1 MQIFVKSRSRHSSVF
16 YNALM
21 SFNVNMFIR
30 NIGPSLMFG
39 QENEEAEDLDQ
50 EHAKNLRVEDR
61 THTVYEI
68 VRVSIFLYV
77 RL

>member
-1 MQIFVKSRSRHSSVF
+1 
-16 YNALM
+16 
-21 SFNVNMFIR
+21 
-30 NIGPSLMFG
+30 MFG